1 MKKLTNK
8 YLAPKLLLALFVL
21 SGVAVFA
28 AQNDAV
34 SRALG
39 INRPNVRV
47 EISGSV
53 ERDAKTILL
62 NKAEAVGSGEV
73 INWTINS
80 VNESESGAA
89 QNYRVVGQIAK
100 GTEYVADS
108 AQGENAPAV
117 SFSIDGGKSFSAQPS
132 VEEKQADGS
141 VKLVPAP
148 VSAYTQVRFEWANP
162 LAEKAQLNASYRVR
176 VK

>member
-1 MKKLTNK
+1 M
-8 YLAPKLLLALFVL
+8 PKLLLALFVL
-21 SGVAVFA
+21 SGMAVFA
-28 AQNDAV
+28 AQNESV
-34 SRALG
+34 SRAFG

-53 ERDAKTILL
+53 ERGEKTVVF
-62 NKAEAVGSGEV
+62 NKSETVSAGEV
-73 INWTINS
+73 INWTIS
-80 VNESESGAA
+80 SRNESDSGAA

-100 GTEYVADS
+100 GTQYVADS
-108 AQGENAPAV
+108 AQGDNAPAV
-117 SFSIDGGKSFSAQPS
+117 SFSIDGGKNFSAQPM

-148 VSAYTQVRFEWANP
+148 VSSYTQVRFEWANP
-162 LAEKAQLNASYRVR
+162 LAEKSQYNASYRVR